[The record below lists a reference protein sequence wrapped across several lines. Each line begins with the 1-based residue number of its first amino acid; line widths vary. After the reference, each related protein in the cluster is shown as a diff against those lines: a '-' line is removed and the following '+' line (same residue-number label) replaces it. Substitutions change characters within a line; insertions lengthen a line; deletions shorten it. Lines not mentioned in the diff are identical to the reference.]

1 MLQDIESTERLLDPR
16 GTHSMDES
24 PKTPQVANTEPV
36 IKYKRG
42 RPRKTDPP
50 RPPKPETLHPERRAK
65 NTPIA
70 KLADLKAK
78 NPGLSSRQ
86 LGKIVGISHTAV
98 NTLFKRHNVDVE
110 QLEQFREHRADLLTL
125 HQERVLASI
134 SEEDLKKASARDKAI
149 VFGTLYDKER
159 LERGQSTSNQSV
171 FFAIVAESCSGRSER
186 DRGGDDE

>member
-1 MLQDIESTERLLDPR
+1 MLQDIESTERLLDSR
-16 GTHSMDES
+16 GTDSMDES

-36 IKYKRG
+36 TRRKTG
-42 RPRKTDPP
+42 RPRKNDPP

-65 NTPIA
+65 NTPIN
-70 KLADLKAK
+70 KLIQQKLE
-78 NPGLSSRQ
+78 NPNLSHKQ
-86 LGKIVGISHTAV
+86 LGKLNGISSPAVTA
-98 NTLFKRHNVDVE
+98 LFKRHNVDIE

-125 HQERVLASI
+125 HQERVLSSI
-134 SEEDLKKASARDKAI
+134 TAEDLKKASARDKAI